1 MQSRWACM
9 TVVALAGLGVAC
21 WAFAAPAAAPSAAA
35 ASSAGAVSKSA
46 APPAAK
52 AEAVKPPADS
62 GDGIMG
68 EYAGTFTRPA
78 GIPLRADAKVV
89 AEGGGSYKVILI
101 WREEGK
107 TNRMW
112 WSARTEGNKV
122 LMDGKSETMEMSGSI
137 ADKKLSV
144 EIKGSAAGKFSLNLT
159 VRHSPTEGDAP
170 PPGAVILLPYTE
182 GKATSTD
189 EWTNATWKALTDGSM
204 IVGKDNNSSK
214 ISFGDCR
221 IHVEFFVPFEPDK
234 RGQDRGNSGV
244 FLASRYEIQILD
256 SFGLETKNTEC
267 GAIYGVAAPR
277 TNAGY
282 PPGQWQT
289 FDIVFRAPRVDGEKV
304 VRPAVITV
312 RHNGVK
318 IHDIVKM
325 SMTTTAGVAGPPAET
340 APLMLQ
346 DHGHAVRFRN
356 IWVLPLTVDQAGGL

>member
-1 MQSRWACM
+1 M
-9 TVVALAGLGVAC
+9 TVAAIAGLGLAC
-21 WAFAAPAAAPSAAA
+21 WAFAAPASAPSAGAAGKAA
-35 ASSAGAVSKSA
+35 A
-46 APPAAK
+46 PQPAAK
-52 AEAVKPPADS
+52 AAPANAEAAKPPADS
-62 GDGIMG
+62 GDGIQG

-78 GIPLRADAKVV
+78 GIPLKADAKIV

-101 WREEGK
+101 WSEEGK

-122 LMDGKSETMEMSGSI
+122 LMDGKSETTEMSGSI
-137 ADKKLSV
+137 ADKKLTA
-144 EIKGSAAGKFSLNLT
+144 EIKGSASGKFSLTYAL
-159 VRHSPTEGDAP
+159 RHSPTEGDAP
-170 PPGAVILLPYTE
+170 PPGAVVLLPYAE
-182 GKATSTD
+182 GKATSTA
-189 EWTNATWKALTDGSM
+189 EWTNATWKTLTDGSM

-221 IHVEFFVPFEPDK
+221 VHVEFYIPFEADK

-244 FLASRYEIQILD
+244 YLESRYEIQILD
-256 SFGLETKNTEC
+256 SFGLEAKNNEC

-277 TNAGY
+277 TNACY

-289 FDIVFRAPRVDGEKV
+289 FDIVFRAPRVDRDKV
-304 VRPAVITV
+304 LRPAVITV

-318 IHDIVKM
+318 IHDIVKV
-325 SMTTTAGVAGPPAET
+325 STTTTAGVAGPPAET

-356 IWVLPLTVDQAGGL
+356 IWVLPLTEDQPGGL